1 MKPNII
7 TEELPEEVVID
18 KKRYQINCDFR
29 VGIQFEEIM
38 NSDQSDIVKLK
49 KMLRL
54 YYPRIPENIEESV
67 NKLLWFYRGGKEEQ
81 KEEKRERYK
90 RRSSQGPAYSFSQ
103 DSPYIYAA
111 FKEQYGIDLL
121 QIEEMHW
128 WKFLALFESLGEDTK
143 MAKIMYYR
151 TVSTSGMPR
160 DQRAFVN
167 EMKKAYRLDT
177 NKKITLEE
185 RNRKWKEYVRKRAL
199 ERMAK

>member
-1 MKPNII
+1 MKTNII
-7 TEELPEEVVID
+7 TEGLPEEVVID

-38 NSDQSDIVKLK
+38 NSDQSDIVKLE

-111 FKEQYGIDLL
+111 FKEQYGIDLIS
-121 QIEEMHW
+121 IEGMHW

-151 TVSTSGMPR
+151 TASTSGMSK
-160 DQRAFVN
+160 DQRAFIN
-167 EMKKAYRLDT
+167 EMKKTYRLDT

-199 ERMAK
+199 ERTAK

>member
-7 TEELPEEVVID
+7 TEGLPEEVVID
-18 KKRYQINCDFR
+18 KKRYRINCDFR

-38 NSDQSDIVKLK
+38 NSNQNDMVKLE

-54 YYPRIPENIEESV
+54 YYPRIPENIGEAV

-90 RRSSQGPAYSFSQ
+90 RRSSQGPAYSFAQ

-111 FKEQYGIDLL
+111 FREQYGIDLL
-121 QIEEMHW
+121 STENLHW

-151 TVSTSGMPR
+151 TVSTSGMSKSR
-160 DQRAFVN
+160 RAYIN
-167 EMKKAYRLDT
+167 DMKKAYKLET
-177 NKKITLEE
+177 GKTLTLEE
-185 RNRKWKEYVRKRAL
+185 RNQQWKDYIKKRNS
-199 ERMAK
+199 ERMVK